1 MRRQPFENLVSAVRH
16 CSEHA
21 VLAQKNIIRSYKED
35 GSVLTETDLYI
46 SDHLIDSI
54 EKNFPDCSIISE
66 EKLTPLSLASPYI
79 FILDPI
85 DGTDVY
91 SQGFPSWCIAIG
103 ILDKEL
109 NPVGSIISAPRWG
122 VGTPDGLLLT
132 LFPGEKTLINGEPL
146 TCEKDFS
153 EITQLV
159 VCSGSYKTLDFTK
172 INGKLRSF
180 GSNILHILAPAIF
193 NHIQAAVF
201 SDCFIWDIAASHAVI
216 NSVGLT
222 MKFIDGRPFSYTEAM
237 LDRKTSSGY
246 AVVCSP
252 AYIDTLISKISR
264 R

>member
-1 MRRQPFENLVSAVRH
+1 MRKEPFEKLITAVGH
-16 CSEHA
+16 CSEYA
-21 VLAQKNIIRSYKED
+21 VNAQSNIIRSYKDD

-46 SDHLIDSI
+46 SEYLIETI
-54 EKNFPDCSIISE
+54 EKNFPECSIISE
-66 EKLTPLSLASPYI
+66 EKLTSLSMDSPYI
-79 FILDPI
+79 FVLDPI

-103 ILDKEL
+103 ILNRDRE
-109 NPVGSIISAPRWG
+109 PVGSILSAPRWG

-146 TCEKDFS
+146 LCEKDFS
-153 EITQLV
+153 TITQLV

-172 INGKLRSF
+172 ITGKLRSF

-201 SDCFIWDIAASHAVI
+201 SDSFIWDIAASHAVI
-216 NSVGLT
+216 ESVGLT
-222 MKFIDGRPFSYTEAM
+222 MKYIDGRTFTYTDEM
-237 LDRKTSSGY
+237 LARETSSGY
-246 AVVCSP
+246 VVVCSP
-252 AYIDTLISKISR
+252 EHIDDLINRISR